1 MKKLS
6 NWYLMWA
13 TLAIALQSEQDN
25 ELSPETSKKPNWPKY
40 AAIPK
45 GCKIHKE
52 NISFKDTDGLKKNLC
67 LYVVASNEK
76 NAKKKFENLKL
87 ELRAWNG
94 EQKELEL
101 IIKKHNKYCA
111 PVKVI

>member
-45 GCKIHKE
+45 GCKIHK
-52 NISFKDTDGLKKNLC
+52 
-67 LYVVASNEK
+67 
-76 NAKKKFENLKL
+76 
-87 ELRAWNG
+87 
-94 EQKELEL
+94 
-101 IIKKHNKYCA
+101 
-111 PVKVI
+111 